1 MNKTVKLDH
10 YVTSSKKPRLNQ
22 YSKGVLVVG
31 TIVKYKKKCCFNMFV
46 QINTDSRI

>member
-10 YVTSSKKPRLNQ
+10 YVTSSKKPHLNQ
-22 YSKGVLVVG
+22 YSKGVLVVPLLS
-31 TIVKYKKKCCFNMFV
+31 IKKECCFNIFV